1 MKILVVGDVHWS
13 IYSSIVRKRGEIYSS
28 RLENLIKSMNWVEK
42 VAQDQKCSMVIGLG
56 DFFDRSDLNAEE
68 ITALQD
74 IKWAED
80 IQHFFIIGN
89 HESNVASLQ
98 FNSTKALQKC
108 FFQIIDKPKRL
119 KLDSK
124 LSFYFLPYI
133 LEQDRKQL
141 KEYLNELTTEYP
153 TEKNVIF
160 SHNDIK
166 GIRYGM
172 FESKEGFDLKEIEEN
187 CNLFINGHL
196 HNGNFLNDKETILNL
211 GNLTGQNFTED
222 AFNYSHM
229 ICILDTD
236 TLELSFFENPY
247 AFNFYKLDINKESDL
262 NKLNN
267 LKDNAVISIKCNE
280 KYVDNLKQILDA
292 NSKIIESK
300 TVIFRE
306 ESSEITVNTVE
317 LGSNDYLKQFTE
329 FTLEK
334 LGSNEVVLYELG
346 EVCK

>member
-1 MKILVVGDVHWS
+1 MRTLIFGDVHWS
-13 IYSSIVRKRGEIYSS
+13 IYSSIVRTRGEKYSS
-28 RLENLIKSMNWVEK
+28 RLENLIKSMNWVEEL
-42 VAQDQKCSMVIGLG
+42 AQSHNCNMVIGLG

-74 IKWAED
+74 INWAED

-98 FNSTKALQKC
+98 FNSTKALEKC
-108 FFQIIDKPKRL
+108 SFQIVDKPKRL
-119 KLDSK
+119 RLDSK
-124 LSFYFLPYI
+124 SSFYFLPYT
-133 LEQDRKQL
+133 LEQDRKEL
-141 KEYLNELTTEYP
+141 KQYLRELTTEYP
-153 TEKNVIF
+153 TKNNIIF

-172 FESKEGFDLKEIEEN
+172 FESKEGFDLKEIEET
-187 CNLFINGHL
+187 CSLFINGHL
-196 HNGNFLNDKETILNL
+196 HNGNFLNEKETILNL

-236 TLELSFFENPY
+236 TLELTFFENPY
-247 AFNFYKLDINKESDL
+247 AFNFYKIDINKESDL
-262 NKLNN
+262 NKLNT
-267 LKDNAVISIKCNE
+267 LKNNAVVSIKCAD
-280 KYVDNLKQILDA
+280 KYVDKLKEMIA
-292 NSKIIESK
+292 SSSKIVESK
-300 TVIFRE
+300 TIIFRE
-306 ESSEITVNTVE
+306 DTAENTSETVE
-317 LGSNDYLKQFTE
+317 LGSSDYLKQFTE

-334 LGSNEVVLYELG
+334 LGNNEVVLYELG